1 MNDEQK
7 ARKLESGGE
16 ACPLNA
22 LVKCF
27 VIFGHFIQ
35 GNSRCHLHFQVT
47 NHHKLMLMAG

>member
-22 LVKCF
+22 LVKCL
-27 VIFGHFIQ
+27 VNYDYFIQ
-35 GNSRCHLHFQVT
+35 GNSRCCLHFQVT
-47 NHHKLMLMAG
+47 NHHKLWLMAG